1 MLPDIALSDV
11 KYKHGQKLPQER
23 QKIATVIRTWGGG
36 FVEFRVTHEVM
47 RGGRVYLIDRQ
58 ITVLLATLCLW

>member
-36 FVEFRVTHEVM
+36 FVECHQLVI
-47 RGGRVYLIDRQ
+47 YSLSD
-58 ITVLLATLCLW
+58 

>member
-23 QKIATVIRTWGGG
+23 QKIATVIRTWGRGWWWWWW
-36 FVEFRVTHEVM
+36 FVECHQLVIYSLSDYKILT
-47 RGGRVYLIDRQ
+47 Y
-58 ITVLLATLCLW
+58 A